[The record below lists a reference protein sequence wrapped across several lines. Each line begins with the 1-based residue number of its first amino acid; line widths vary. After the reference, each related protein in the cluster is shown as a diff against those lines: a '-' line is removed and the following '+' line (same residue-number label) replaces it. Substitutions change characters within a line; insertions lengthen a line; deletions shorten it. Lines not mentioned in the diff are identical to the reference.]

1 MARFEDRV
9 CIITGG
15 ASGIGAETARRYVRD
30 GGRVV
35 IGDVDEALG
44 GAIADE
50 IGVAAVFVTIDVADP
65 DSCAAGVAFTVAT
78 FGRLDGLVNS
88 AIRMGPAPLEDL
100 SLADWNRVLD
110 VGLTGTFLMT
120 QAAGRWWIDNE
131 TPGAVVNLS
140 STGGLQPYN
149 LAGAY
154 STTKAGVIML
164 SRQFGLE
171 WAKHNIRVNTVC
183 PGHTETPLTA
193 YMRDPAVKQA
203 RADVTPLGRV
213 GQPDDIADGI
223 LYLLS
228 DAAGYVTSSELVID
242 GGMSTSLFNHMPG
255 RKWD

>member
-15 ASGIGAETARRYVRD
+15 ASGIGAETARRFVRD

-35 IGDVDEALG
+35 IGDVDETLG
-44 GAIADE
+44 RAVADE
-50 IGVAAVFVTIDVADP
+50 LGDAAAFVRIDVADP
-65 DSCAAGVAFTVAT
+65 GSCAAGVAFAVAT

-88 AIRMGPAPLEDL
+88 AIRMGPTALVDL
-100 SLADWNRVLD
+100 SLDDWKKVVD

-131 TPGAVVNLS
+131 VAGSVVNLS

-154 STTKAGVIML
+154 STTKAGVIIL
-164 SRQFGLE
+164 SKQFGLE
-171 WAKHNIRVNTVC
+171 WARHNIRVNTVC

-213 GQPDDIADGI
+213 GQPDDIAEGI

-228 DAAGYVTSSELVID
+228 DAASYVTSSELVID

>member
-35 IGDVDEALG
+35 IGDVDEVLG

-50 IGVAAVFVTIDVADP
+50 IGDAAAFAPIDVADP
-65 DSCAAGVAFTVAT
+65 ASCASGVAFTVAT
-78 FGRLDGLVNS
+78 FGRIDGLVNS

-100 SLADWNRVLD
+100 SLADWNKVLD

-120 QAAGRWWIDNE
+120 QATGRWWIENE

-171 WAKHNIRVNTVC
+171 WAKHQIRVNAVC

-213 GQPDDIADGI
+213 GQPEDIAEGI
-223 LYLLS
+223 LYLMS
-228 DAAGYVTSSELVID
+228 DAASYVTASTLDID
-242 GGMSTSLFNHMPG
+242 GGMARSLFNHMPG

>member
-1 MARFEDRV
+1 M
-9 CIITGG
+9 
-15 ASGIGAETARRYVRD
+15 
-30 GGRVV
+30 
-35 IGDVDEALG
+35 
-44 GAIADE
+44 
-50 IGVAAVFVTIDVADP
+50 
-65 DSCAAGVAFTVAT
+65 
-78 FGRLDGLVNS
+78 
-88 AIRMGPAPLEDL
+88 
-100 SLADWNRVLD
+100 
-110 VGLTGTFLMT
+110 
-120 QAAGRWWIDNE
+120 
-131 TPGAVVNLS
+131 VNLS

-164 SRQFGLE
+164 SKQFGLE
-171 WAKHNIRVNTVC
+171 WARRNIRVNTVC

-213 GQPDDIADGI
+213 GQPDDIAEGI

-228 DAAGYVTSSELVID
+228 DAAAYVTSSELVID